1 MGGVSPEE
9 IAQAREMD
17 LLTYLQNYEPYELV
31 HVSGNTYS
39 TKTHDSLKISNGKW
53 MWFSRGFGG
62 RSALDYLIKVKG
74 YSFIDAVRTINKQE
88 VIKSP
93 VFVCKKPKEKK
104 LILPKKNI
112 SNDRVISYLH
122 HRGIDNEL
130 IRHCI
135 KEGYIYETFP
145 HHNVVFIGFDENK
158 IPKYAGYR
166 STNNKRFLGDAEG
179 SDKRY
184 SFKLL
189 GEDRENIHVFES
201 AIDLL
206 SYATL
211 MKLNGG
217 DWQKENLLSLAG
229 VYGMKAEDSKLPEA
243 LQKVLSERKSIKR
256 IYLNFDN
263 DNAGRI
269 SAAGIKNMLADS
281 YEVCY
286 MPPPNGKD
294 FNDYLCL
301 QLGIGKE
308 KKTERSDEFGR

>member
-1 MGGVSPEE
+1 MGGVSTNE
-9 IAQAREMD
+9 IAQAREID

-88 VIKSP
+88 VRKSP

-104 LILPKKNI
+104 LILPRKNI
-112 SNDRVISYLH
+112 SNDRVIRYLH
-122 HRGIDNEL
+122 LRGIDIEL
-130 IRHCI
+130 IEQCI
-135 KEGYIYETFP
+135 KEGIIYESLP
-145 HHNVVFIGFDENK
+145 YHNAVFVGFDENK
-158 IPKYAGYR
+158 VPRYAAYR
-166 STNNKRFLGDAEG
+166 STNREKILGDAAG
-179 SDKRY
+179 SDKKY

-189 GEDRENIHVFES
+189 SQESKGIHVFES

-211 MKLNGG
+211 LKLSG
-217 DWQKENLLSLAG
+217 WQSENLLSLAG
-229 VYGMKAEDSKLPEA
+229 VYGVKLDGTSKVPAA
-243 LQKVLSERKSIKR
+243 LQKVLSEDEKINR
-256 IYLNFDN
+256 IYLHFDN
-263 DNAGRI
+263 DRAGRI
-269 SAAGIKNMLADS
+269 SAAGLKNALIEK
-281 YEVCY
+281 YEVY
-286 MPPPNGKD
+286 DMPPPHGKD

-308 KKTERSDEFGR
+308 KKVERSDEFGR

>member
-1 MGGVSPEE
+1 MGGVSTNE
-9 IAQAREMD
+9 IAQAREID

-88 VIKSP
+88 VRKSP

-104 LILPKKNI
+104 LILPRKNI
-112 SNDRVISYLH
+112 SNDRVIRYLH
-122 HRGIDNEL
+122 RRGIDIEL
-130 IRHCI
+130 IEQCI
-135 KEGYIYETFP
+135 KEGIIYESLP
-145 HHNVVFIGFDENK
+145 YHNAVFVGFDENK
-158 IPKYAGYR
+158 VPRYAAYR
-166 STNNKRFLGDAEG
+166 STNREKILGDAAG
-179 SDKRY
+179 SDKKY

-189 GEDRENIHVFES
+189 SQESKGIHVFES

-211 MKLNGG
+211 LKLS
-217 DWQKENLLSLAG
+217 DWQRENLLSLAG
-229 VYGMKAEDSKLPEA
+229 VYGVKLDGTSKVPAA
-243 LQKVLSERKSIKR
+243 LQKVLSEDEKINR
-256 IYLNFDN
+256 IYLHFDN
-263 DNAGRI
+263 DRAGRI
-269 SAAGIKNMLADS
+269 SAAGLKNALIEK
-281 YEVCY
+281 YEVY
-286 MPPPNGKD
+286 DMPPPHGKD

-308 KKTERSDEFGR
+308 KKVERSDEFGR